1 MAQNPRIVAELGRPE
16 TPDETA
22 ARKAESSRIYRS
34 SQNTRNL
41 VAALLA
47 TLAVVVV
54 IIFAVPRGTPPER
67 EPIDVA
73 AVAAGIAG
81 AEGRTVIAPEMPEK
95 DWLVNR
101 AGIEGDGSVRAWT
114 IVYAAADED
123 ERSFLRVAQGFDAD
137 PAWAARMLSGAS
149 AEDTVTVDGIV
160 WDRYELDASRTANIT
175 AALVTTAGPDT
186 ILIYGAADIPTLTE
200 TASTV
205 TDQVI
210 ALREESE

>member
-22 ARKAESSRIYRS
+22 ARKAESSRIYRG

-54 IIFAVPRGTPPER
+54 IMFGVPRGTPPAR

-73 AVAAGIAG
+73 ATAAQVAE
-81 AEGRTVIAPEMPEK
+81 AEDRTVIAPETPV

-101 AGIEGDGSVRAWT
+101 ASIEGGDSVRAWT
-114 IVYAAADED
+114 VVYAPED
-123 ERSFLRVAQGFDAD
+123 AERSFVRFSQGFDAD
-137 PAWAARMLSGAS
+137 QGWTTRVLSGS
-149 AEDTVTVDGIV
+149 APEDTVTIDGVV
-160 WDRYELDASRTANIT
+160 WDRYELDSSRSGNLS
-175 AALVTTAGPDT
+175 AALATTAGPDT
-186 ILIYGAADIPTLTE
+186 ILIYGAASAATLE
-200 TASTV
+200 KAADAVS
-205 TDQVI
+205 DQVI